1 MSGSQIAVHILADT
15 GICSGK
21 RFHWNYVALASWS
34 VAGARSELAQG
45 QAPFPTYRA
54 ARGV

>member
-21 RFHWNYVALASWS
+21 RSHWNYVALASWS
-34 VAGARSELAQG
+34 VSSARSELAQG
-45 QAPFPTYRA
+45 QAPLPTYRA